1 MPAATLTCTMV
12 SILLVL
18 GLALVQV
25 ASTPPPPTA
34 RELARD
40 IYLVPGAVPPDR
52 GPDGNTVILVAP
64 QGLIVVD
71 SGRHPWH
78 SDGILNFARDR
89 HLRVA
94 AIINTHWHL
103 DHSSGNGRIKAAYP
117 AARVYTTP
125 AVNRALAPGGFL
137 TRNYDAARAKPLD
150 PTAPAIRQEETKL
163 FLATME
169 KSDLLR
175 PDVPVE
181 KSGGFALAGRLVSV
195 HVAANAVT
203 DADLWLDDERTG
215 IAVIGD
221 LVTFPAPFFETAC
234 PAGWEAALDDVW
246 ATPFKTVVPG
256 HGAPMTR
263 EQFDTY
269 RGAFKRF
276 RACVGSD
283 NPSETCA
290 SGWTKDIAAFLGSD
304 AERREATEY
313 ANYYVGFLRKGG
325 GASADCQVK

>member
-1 MPAATLTCTMV
+1 MPPILFVLT
-12 SILLVL
+12 
-18 GLALVQV
+18 LALVQV
-25 ASTPPPPTA
+25 ASAPPSPTA

-40 IYLVPGAVPPDR
+40 IYLVPGAVPQDR
-52 GPDGNTVILVAP
+52 GPDGNTVIFVAP
-64 QGLIVVD
+64 TGLIVVD

-89 HLRVA
+89 QLPVV

-103 DHSSGNGRIKAAYP
+103 DHSSGNGRIKAVHR
-117 AARVYTTP
+117 AAKVYTTP

-137 TRNYDAARAKPLD
+137 TRNYEASRAKPLD
-150 PTAPAIRQEETKL
+150 PSAPAVRQEETKL
-163 FLATME
+163 FYATME
-169 KSDLLR
+169 KSEFLR

-181 KSGGFALAGRLVSV
+181 KSGMVDLAGRRLDVR
-195 HVAANAVT
+195 VAANAVT
-203 DADLWLDDERTG
+203 DADLWLFDEATG
-215 IAVIGD
+215 VAVIGD

-234 PAGWEAALDDVW
+234 PARWETALDDVW
-246 ATPFKTVVPG
+246 ATPFKTAVPG
-256 HGAPMTR
+256 HGAPMSR
-263 EQFDTY
+263 EQFDAY

-276 RACVGSD
+276 RSCVGSD
-283 NPSETCA
+283 EPTGTCSA
-290 SGWTKDIAAFLGSD
+290 GWTKDIASFLVSE

>member
-1 MPAATLTCTMV
+1 MAPIVFVLT
-12 SILLVL
+12 
-18 GLALVQV
+18 LALMQV
-25 ASTPPPPTA
+25 STAPPPPIA

-52 GPDGNTVILVAP
+52 GPDGNTVIFVAP
-64 QGLIVVD
+64 RGLIVVD
-71 SGRHPWH
+71 TGRHPWH

-89 HLRVA
+89 KLPVA

-103 DHSSGNGRIKAAYP
+103 DHSSGNGRVKAVHP
-117 AARVYTTP
+117 AAKVYTTP

-137 TRNYDAARAKPLD
+137 ARNYDATRAKPLD
-150 PTAPAIRQEETKL
+150 LSASAVRQEETKL

-181 KSGGFALAGRLVSV
+181 KSGTLALGGRPLAVR
-195 HVAANAVT
+195 VARNAVT
-203 DADLWLDDERTG
+203 DADLWLYDEATG
-215 IAVIGD
+215 VAVIGD

-234 PAGWEAALDDVW
+234 PARWEAALDEVW
-246 ATPFKTVVPG
+246 AIPFKTAVPG

-263 EQFDTY
+263 EEFDAY

-283 NPSETCA
+283 NPSGTCA
-290 SGWTKDIAAFLGSD
+290 SGWTKDIASFLGSD
-304 AERREATEY
+304 TERREAAAY